1 MAAPSGRTLV
11 PSAGE
16 TMAAASP
23 SGAAAGGKRDYVLE
37 NMPENAKMFAEIK
50 LEPGCSLGTHTHTGE
65 YEVFFFHEGEV
76 TLNDNGTERKMHPG
90 DFAICYDGE
99 SHGIAN
105 RTDKPASLFAAII
118 KTK

>member
-1 MAAPSGRTLV
+1 MIIRAEDRKQILTPNARGGDGTLD
-11 PSAGE
+11 
-16 TMAAASP
+16 
-23 SGAAAGGKRDYVLE
+23 KRDCVLE

-50 LEPGCSLGTHTHTGE
+50 LEPGCSLGTPTHTGE

>member
-1 MAAPSGRTLV
+1 MNLSAHSGGSGIRFAGIGKK
-11 PSAGE
+11 SAVCE
-16 TMAAASP
+16 FRFP
-23 SGAAAGGKRDYVLE
+23 
-37 NMPENAKMFAEIK
+37 
-50 LEPGCSLGTHTHTGE
+50 HTGE